1 VAEFETVGKPEDVPE
16 GEPKA
21 FEVGDRVVTVVKL
34 DDGYFAFDD
43 ECTHRQCSLAEGE
56 LEDRSIICPC
66 HGSEFDVRTGEVL
79 SPPAN
84 EPLQTFDVRVEDG
97 NLQIAV

>member
-1 VAEFETVGKPEDVPE
+1 VAEFVTVGKPEDVPD

-21 FEVGDRVVTVVKL
+21 FDVGERVVTVVKL
-34 DDGYFAFDD
+34 EDGYFAFDD

-56 LEDRSIICPC
+56 LEERSIVCPC

-79 SPPAN
+79 TPPAVQ
-84 EPLQTFDVRVEDG
+84 PLRIFEVRVDG
-97 NLQIAV
+97 GDLQIAV